1 MYYGLPFLRFLC
13 ATSVVLMHAAEAA
26 HKGSSAAHTT
36 GAVAARIGVEVFFV
50 ISGFVMVTATADNLA
65 AIQTR
70 TAQAWQFMLRRFIR
84 VAPMYWLC
92 SAAKVALVLLIPS
105 LAQRSSVDWLHILG
119 SFLFIP
125 VVSPW
130 GLMQPILPVGWTLN
144 FEFLF
149 YSLFALCIVTT
160 KWRVSLATILLSI
173 LFVTGSLTSE
183 PGSAMHFYSRTLLFD
198 FAMGMGIAR
207 LAQRDIQLPA
217 PVAWLVLFLVIGMS
231 ALNERMAGAWFDL
244 VGFGSLAGLVVW
256 ATVSLESSFLHKLK
270 PLELLGNASYSI
282 YLTHSFSTPG
292 VVIVALKLA
301 ITQPLVVI
309 TAATLIPC
317 LLGCLAYKYVEAP
330 LTRVLRARLD
340 PAPHTKA
347 RAA

>member
-1 MYYGLPFLRFLC
+1 MG
-13 ATSVVLMHAAEAA
+13 VVLMHAAEAVSQRGA
-26 HKGSSAAHTT
+26 GHTAA
-36 GAVAARIGVEVFFV
+36 GAVAARFGVEIFFV
-50 ISGFVMVTATADNLA
+50 ISGFVMITATPEGGLA
-65 AIQTR
+65 AASRIR
-70 TAQAWQFMLRRFIR
+70 SAQHFLVRRVIR

-92 SAAKVALVLLIPS
+92 SAVKVCLVLLIPS
-105 LAQRSSVDWLHILG
+105 LALRSSIDWEHVLK

-125 VVSPW
+125 AAGPW
-130 GLMQPILPVGWTLN
+130 GMVQPILPVGWTLN

-149 YSLFALCIVTT
+149 YSLFAVCIVVTR
-160 KWRVSLATILLSI
+160 WRASLAAVLL
-173 LFVTGSLTSE
+173 LLVFVTGSLTAE
-183 PGSAMHFYSRTLLFD
+183 PGGAMHFYARTLLFD

-217 PVAWLVLFLVIGMS
+217 PLAWLVLFLVFGMS

-244 VGFGSLAGLVVW
+244 VGFGLLAGLVVW
-256 ATVSLESSFLHKLK
+256 ATVSLESRFLHKLK

-282 YLTHSFSTPG
+282 YLTHSFFTPG

-330 LTRVLRARLD
+330 LTRVLRARFD
-340 PAPHTKA
+340 PAPCTKA